1 MATTVAFRNRI
12 EVIYLRNRT
21 ELIDFTNKSE
31 YQSHFTVAGA
41 QTSGFTLSDGKLKM
55 WDSTQNI
62 SLFCVRPGTV
72 C

>member
-21 ELIDFTNKSE
+21 ELIDFTNKFE